1 MKNLNESLK
10 DNEEGEELK
19 DIFLLEE
26 ESNSN
31 TKYNKKQKLELKMKS
46 FNKTKKS
53 RFGKWY
59 KKTK

>member
-1 MKNLNESLK
+1 MKKLNECLK

-19 DIFLLEE
+19 DIFLENDLEE

-31 TKYNKKQKLELKMKS
+31 TKYNKMQKLELKMKS

-53 RFGKWY
+53 GI